1 MAWPESDAKPAPAV
15 KSIRPHPVAHWAL
28 TPPFGGVKRAALRP
42 DIGTQGG
49 QVDLFS
55 NWLSGSTGHCRLVA
69 DRDWSPLGDNHR
81 DNDDGRSNY
90 RDRPAQGGIR
100 TGTK

>member
-1 MAWPESDAKPAPAV
+1 
-15 KSIRPHPVAHWAL
+15 
-28 TPPFGGVKRAALRP
+28 VKRAALRP

-49 QVDLFS
+49 QVDLFA
-55 NWLSGSTGHCRLVA
+55 NWLSGSTGDCRLVA

-81 DNDDGRSNY
+81 DNDDGRGNY
-90 RDRPAQGGIR
+90 RNRPAQSGIR